1 VTLLEQYRNQRL
13 DELWLDHDLGP
24 DDTIWPVIELLERA
38 AFDGHRFDIGLVTV
52 HTANPADAT
61 RMARTLQH
69 WGHQVQARS
78 GSAELHHHDQ
88 PTAPPVNRRV
98 VLPAQPT
105 ITCTRHAAK

>member
-1 VTLLEQYRNQRL
+1 VTLLEHYRNQRL

-38 AFDGHRFDIGLVTV
+38 AFDGHRFNIGLVTV

-69 WGHQVQARS
+69 WGHQVQVRS
-78 GSAELHHHDQ
+78 GSAELHHRDQ
-88 PTAPPVNRRV
+88 PTAP
-98 VLPAQPT
+98 Q
-105 ITCTRHAAK
+105 